1 MSRGASSRSPTT
13 KRYPKMM
20 GITVPHLHWLKL
32 STTLLPEEKGKAS
45 DTESTLLRK
54 ETMSMSRQSE

>member
-1 MSRGASSRSPTT
+1 MSRGTSNRSPTT

-20 GITVPHLHWLKL
+20 VITVPHLHGLRL
-32 STTLLPEEKGKAS
+32 STTLLLGEKGKAS

-54 ETMSMSRQSE
+54 ETMSMSRQNA

>member
-1 MSRGASSRSPTT
+1 MSRGANSRSPTT
-13 KRYPKMM
+13 KRYPKMIM
-20 GITVPHLHWLKL
+20 ITVPHLHGLRL
-32 STTLLPEEKGKAS
+32 STTLLPGEKGKAS